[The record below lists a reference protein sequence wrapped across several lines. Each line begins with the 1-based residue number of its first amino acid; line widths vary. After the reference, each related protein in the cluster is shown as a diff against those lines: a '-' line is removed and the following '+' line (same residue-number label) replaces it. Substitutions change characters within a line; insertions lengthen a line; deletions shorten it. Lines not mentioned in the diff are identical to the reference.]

1 MTARF
6 TIEPLVVPEA
16 PGAPGWADFEAANA
30 VRNVC
35 EAAAYGTDDLGYRA
49 DELLP
54 LWTNTDFDPKHGLIA
69 RLDGTVVGR
78 AVCDT
83 LADPASS
90 HAWLEV
96 LVRPEARGL
105 GIGAALSD
113 AIEQLALDDGRTT
126 YIVYAASP
134 EAPGPRLDAPTGFGS
149 VPLENPEV
157 RFLLAR
163 GYRLEQL
170 NRGSRLALP
179 ANPGALRRLEADAL
193 SHAAPDYSTLTWI
206 GTTPEQYRSDLAH
219 LHTRMSTDAPTA
231 GLEEPEDVWTV
242 ERIDAEDASRAS
254 ADLVPVTAA
263 VVQAATGALVAFS
276 TMFVPSEA
284 RRAITQD
291 DTLVLREHRGHRL
304 GTLVKLAN
312 LRAVEHAYPGH
323 PSIITFNAE
332 ENRPMLDVNEAM
344 GFAPIGYEGAW
355 RRDA

>member
-6 TIEPLVVPEA
+6 TIEPLVIPEA
-16 PGAPGWADFEAANA
+16 PGAPGWADLDGANA

-35 EAAAYGTDDLGYRA
+35 EAAAYGTDDLGHRA
-49 DELLP
+49 DEMLP
-54 LWTNTDFDPKHGLIA
+54 MWQNTEFAPKHGIVA
-69 RLDGTVVGR
+69 KLDGMVVGR

-83 LADPASS
+83 LADPSS
-90 HAWLEV
+90 VHAWLEV
-96 LVRPEARGL
+96 LVRPEARGI
-105 GIGAALSD
+105 GIGTALS
-113 AIEQLALDDGRTT
+113 AEIEQFAVDDGRSTFV
-126 YIVYAASP
+126 VYAASP
-134 EAPGPRLDAPTGFGS
+134 DAPGARLDAPTGYGS
-149 VPLENPEV
+149 VPLANPEV
-157 RFLLAR
+157 RFLLAH

-179 ANPGALRRLEADAL
+179 ADPEALHRLETDAVAR
-193 SHAAPDYSTLTWI
+193 AASEYSTVTWI
-206 GTTPEQYRSDLAH
+206 GSTPPQYRSDLAH

-231 GLEEPEDVWTV
+231 GLEEPEDAWTL

-263 VVQAATGALVAFS
+263 VVHSETGALVAFS
-276 TMFVPSEA
+276 TMFVPSEP

>member
-1 MTARF
+1 MPTRF
-6 TIEPLVVPEA
+6 TIEPLVIPEA
-16 PGAPGWADFEAANA
+16 PGAAGWSDFEAANA

-35 EAAAYGTDDLGYRA
+35 EAAAYGTDDLALRA
-49 DELLP
+49 EERLP
-54 LWTNTDFDPKHGLIA
+54 MWINTEFEPRHGLIA
-69 RLDGTVVGR
+69 RMDDAVVGR
-78 AVCDT
+78 AVVDT
-83 LADPASS
+83 LADPASK

-105 GIGAALSD
+105 GIGAVLAD
-113 AIEQLALDDGRTT
+113 AIEQLAHDDGRSTF
-126 YIVYAASP
+126 IVYAASP
-134 EAPGPRLDAPTGFGS
+134 DAPGPRLDAPTGFGS
-149 VPLENPEV
+149 VPLENTEV

-179 ANPGALRRLEADAL
+179 ADPEALSRLEADTAA
-193 SHAAPDYSTLTWI
+193 HAASDYDAVTWI
-206 GTTPEQYRSDLAH
+206 GSTPAQFRADMAH

-242 ERIDAEDASRAS
+242 ERIDAEDATRAS

-263 VVQAATGALVAFS
+263 AVHRVSGALVAFS
-276 TMFVPSEA
+276 TTFVSPDSA
-284 RRAITQD
+284 RAITQD

-312 LRAVEHAYPGH
+312 LRAVEGAFPGR

-344 GFAPIGYEGAW
+344 GFVPIGYEGAW
-355 RRDA
+355 RKDA